1 MDEIKELT
9 SKINDYQDTITK
21 LKVERDRYEKKCFKL
36 VEELNYRKA
45 MLHQIEKIVFKNK

>member
-9 SKINDYQDTITK
+9 SKINDYQ
-21 LKVERDRYEKKCFKL
+21 
-36 VEELNYRKA
+36 LNYRKA